1 MPAIILLIIVLLVA
15 GDQALKFYM
24 LSWLE
29 PQGKVEL
36 IPGFIRLRF
45 VYNDGAAFSMLR
57 NARWFFVIVTGVLIV
72 ACLVA
77 LMSRRTKERFPALHS
92 PFLKASLILI
102 TAGGLGNLIDRVFRG
117 KVIDFIEPTF
127 MNFAV
132 FNFADILVT
141 CGAFMIIGYLIYDIF
156 FEYNAKRNYVKNG
169 YRR

>member
-1 MPAIILLIIVLLVA
+1 MPFIILLIIVLLVA

-24 LSWLE
+24 LSRLE
-29 PQGKVEL
+29 PQGKMEL

-45 VYNDGAAFSMLR
+45 VYNDGAAFSMLQ
-57 NARWFFVIVTGVLIV
+57 NARWFFVIVTGVCIL
-72 ACLVA
+72 ACLIA
-77 LMSRRTKERFPALHS
+77 LFSSRIKERFPALHS

-117 KVIDFIEPTF
+117 KVIDYIEPTF

-141 CGAFMIIGYLIYDIF
+141 CGAFMIIIYLIYDIF
-156 FEYNAKRNYVKNG
+156 YEYRSKRNYVKNG
-169 YRR
+169 YTR